1 MEELLELRQYIQHK
15 QYNEAL
21 DLIGEM
27 EEMSRADKIGKIRS
41 FIKILLLHLIK
52 QAAEKRTTRSWDFS
66 ILNASTEIKYV
77 NQRQKASGVY
87 VDKATLRQIIAT
99 LYPIALKHAALE
111 AFEGQYKEDEL
122 AQMVDQNLIM
132 EQALNLITEP
142 QN

>member
-1 MEELLELRQYIQHK
+1 
-15 QYNEAL
+15 
-21 DLIGEM
+21 M